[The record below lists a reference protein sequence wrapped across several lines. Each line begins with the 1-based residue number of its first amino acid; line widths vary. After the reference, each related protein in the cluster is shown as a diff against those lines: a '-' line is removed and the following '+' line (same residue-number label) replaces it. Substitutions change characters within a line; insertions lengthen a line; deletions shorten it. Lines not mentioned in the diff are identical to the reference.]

1 MLKNNKTIFII
12 AAAALLLAIIA
23 QVSNFAASARFRKE
37 QKKLDELN
45 KRIEEARNI
54 SESTKDLIYTL
65 NQQQSISKRIIDSL
79 STRQAALTQSI
90 SEQKRAYDKLK
101 QSIKVK
107 TTNYRDSSTNDILN
121 FLPKK

>member
-1 MLKNNKTIFII
+1 MLKNNKTLFII
-12 AAAALLLAIIA
+12 AAAALLLAVIA

-65 NQQQSISKRIIDSL
+65 NQQQSVSKRIIDSL

>member
-1 MLKNNKTIFII
+1 MLKNNKMLFII
-12 AAAALLLAIIA
+12 AAAALLLAVIA

-65 NQQQSISKRIIDSL
+65 NQQQSVSKRIIDSL

>member
-1 MLKNNKTIFII
+1 MLKNNKTLFII
-12 AAAALLLAIIA
+12 AAAALILAVIA

-54 SESTKDLIYTL
+54 SEATKDLIYTL
-65 NQQQSISKRIIDSL
+65 NQQQSVSKRIIDSL

-101 QSIKVK
+101 KSIKVK
-107 TTNYRDSSTNDILN
+107 TTNYRDSSANDILN

>member
-1 MLKNNKTIFII
+1 MLKNNKTLFII
-12 AAAALLLAIIA
+12 AAAALILAVIA

-65 NQQQSISKRIIDSL
+65 NQQQSVSKRIIDSL

>member
-1 MLKNNKTIFII
+1 MLKNNKTLFIM
-12 AAAALLLAIIA
+12 AAAALLLAVIA

-54 SESTKDLIYTL
+54 SEATKDLIYTL
-65 NQQQSISKRIIDSL
+65 NQQQSVSKRIIDSL

-90 SEQKRAYDKLK
+90 ASNKELMI
-101 QSIKVK
+101 S
-107 TTNYRDSSTNDILN
+107 
-121 FLPKK
+121 

>member
-1 MLKNNKTIFII
+1 MLKNNKTLFII
-12 AAAALLLAIIA
+12 AAAALLLAVIA

-54 SESTKDLIYTL
+54 SEATKDLIYTL
-65 NQQQSISKRIIDSL
+65 NQQQSVSKRIIDSL